1 MARPVFCRYAKSG
14 KRPGFMGT
22 SPRSHSRTRASA
34 MVLQRSNT
42 SPGATFFSKAAR
54 LSARLRPRKGA
65 ICSSPMGTPQ
75 ASPAC
80 FQALSQRR
88 CVSNIRP
95 SISNSTA
102 RIFFMFCLPFL
113 WHARHGAPGF
123 YDTPALR
130 GAQGFPP
137 PDALPGTVSLKGKA
151 RHALCKRRKARR
163 ALFSV
168 CIGPKSGAGK
178 HFIPAA
184 PGGRPQNGWGAPRAA
199 QASRCGTCLW
209 RGGSGPQICSP
220 ASG

>member
-1 MARPVFCRYAKSG
+1 
-14 KRPGFMGT
+14 
-22 SPRSHSRTRASA
+22 

-42 SPGATFFSKAAR
+42 SPGATFFSNAAR
-54 LSARLRPRKGA
+54 LSARLRPRMGA

-123 YDTPALR
+123 YMIHLLCAGRKAFRRLMPCR
-130 GAQGFPP
+130 
-137 PDALPGTVSLKGKA
+137 GTVSLKGKA

-168 CIGPKSGAGK
+168 CIGPKSSAGK

-184 PGGRPQNGWGAPRAA
+184 PGGRPQSGWGAPRAA

>member
-42 SPGATFFSKAAR
+42 SPGPHSFQGGAAV
-54 LSARLRPRKGA
+54 G
-65 ICSSPMGTPQ
+65 Q
-75 ASPAC
+75 AAAAQGGNLLFPHGHAAGLTAC